1 MEPSSVQKLV
11 DKARAR
17 RVLFVLSTD
26 FVTGDEYSSKAN
38 TGHATVQEGISKGW
52 HGLDIGPES
61 VNQLEDMI
69 AGSKTILCGATTITA
84 GYETAEIVS
93 KYGIA
98 YKFSYVSKGS
108 GSSLGLLMGK
118 ELPGVAALS
127 TK

>member
-1 MEPSSVQKLV
+1 INTNCNSKGAESVQKLV

-61 VNQLEDMI
+61 VHRFKDMI
-69 AGSKTILCGATTITA
+69 AGSRTI
-84 GYETAEIVS
+84 VW
-93 KYGIA
+93 
-98 YKFSYVSKGS
+98 S
-108 GSSLGLLMGK
+108 GPCS
-118 ELPGVAALS
+118 VY
-127 TK
+127 

>member
-1 MEPSSVQKLV
+1 INTNCNSKGAESVQKLV

-69 AGSKTILCGATTITA
+69 AGSKTILWCGPC
-84 GYETAEIVS
+84 GVYQYEPFAQGT
-93 KYGIA
+93 
-98 YKFSYVSKGS
+98 
-108 GSSLGLLMGK
+108 L
-118 ELPGVAALS
+118 
-127 TK
+127 